1 AMDATIDQDEFEALK
16 QKIKNMLISPTD
28 KSFQKLSL
36 IDAVQRLGVAY
47 HFERE
52 IEDELEKLSPDEYD
66 GNDVHSVAL
75 RFRLLRQQGYRI
87 SCDIFGGFKDDRGK
101 FKVSLINDVTG
112 MLNLYEAAHLRIRGE
127 DILDEALAF
136 TTSHLESMVTQ
147 VSPQLS
153 DEILHA
159 LNRPI
164 RRGLPRLE
172 AVYYIDLYS
181 RDDSKDKAIL
191 LKFAKLDF
199 CMLQVIHRKELSI
212 ITE

>member
-1 AMDATIDQDEFEALK
+1 MGVCPFIHIATWTIWFK
-16 QKIKNMLISPTD
+16 SIKTIMWDWYQSNY
-28 KSFQKLSL
+28 SL
-36 IDAVQRLGVAY
+36 NGKA
-47 HFERE
+47 
-52 IEDELEKLSPDEYD
+52 
-66 GNDVHSVAL
+66 
-75 RFRLLRQQGYRI
+75 
-87 SCDIFGGFKDDRGK
+87 DIFGGFKDDRGK